1 MPVQA
6 RGRGVEAFKLNT
18 LRRVLRPRYV
28 QGHFNAAFRIPLHLV
43 RVHPAQVAQVG
54 QDGQKGL
61 SLSEQKARRGAGQG
75 DISDIMIQCSPPS
88 TIGVHLETFIL
99 HHLCNPDV
107 RDAFASE
114 RLS

>member
-1 MPVQA
+1 MAVQA

-18 LRRVLRPRYV
+18 LRRVLSKI
-28 QGHFNAAFRIPLHLV
+28 QGHFNAAFQIHLV

-75 DISDIMIQCSPPS
+75 DISDIMIQCSPQQS
-88 TIGVHLETFIL
+88 GCILKHLYCIFCVTHMLEMHMQGCL
-99 HHLCNPDV
+99 
-107 RDAFASE
+107 
-114 RLS
+114 